1 MNHSTVATSS
11 EELAARL
18 FKEQRHKQ
26 CVETDQTLAILMVVQ
41 WILGIIAALVI
52 APRTW
57 IGDTSSVNIHVWA
70 AILLGGLLTSLPVTL
85 AVMYPGQKLTRHVIA
100 VAQMLWSAL
109 LIHLSGGRIE
119 THFHVFGSLAY
130 LAFYR
135 DWKVILTA
143 TIVVATDH
151 MVRGVVYPQS
161 VFGVLTASPFRWL
174 EHAGWVVFEDVILIG
189 SCVRGI
195 REVRE
200 NSSRRADLE
209 LTNVRIE
216 SEVQTRTSELLT
228 ANEQLATEIV
238 ERRESQARESQLGR
252 IVEESLNE
260 IYIFDAETLT
270 FNVVNRGARENLGY
284 SLNALRTMTPLDL
297 KPDFTRES
305 FLQQVQPLL
314 DSTTE
319 VIQFETR
326 HRRIDGSHYPVS
338 VNLQISRR
346 DGGSQFVAMIQ
357 DITERVRAEA
367 ELATLQQAHMESA
380 RFAGMAEIA
389 TGVLH
394 NVGNVLNGVNVSAN
408 LLTERLVSNR
418 IDNLQKAIAMLEEHA
433 DDPGTFLT
441 QDEKGRRL
449 STYLRRLSDSL
460 SDDRVFMQ
468 GEVGSLSE
476 KVDHIKEIVQAQQSY
491 AGRGGNL
498 EMIDLSDAIEL
509 ALRANDSSLGRHDID
524 IAREFDDVPAVKT
537 DKHQLLQILV
547 NLITNARN
555 AIKEYD
561 GDKRCITLR
570 IAQDDDVVRIEV
582 CDAGMG
588 IAAENLDRIFSHG
601 FTTRAT
607 GHGFGLH
614 SSANAAKELG
624 GSLTVHSDGPGHG
637 ATFTLLLPI
646 RKESSCV
653 VH

>member
-1 MNHSTVATSS
+1 MHKRFLLLIVMGGVGVLGVAFVVRRLRTDADRMARGNQLLVNQKFDLIQAQLQL
-11 EELAARL
+11 EEANEAIQHRSAQQHRMQRAAINMMKDTDHAARRL
-18 FKEQRHKQ
+18 KH
-26 CVETDQTLAILMVVQ
+26 I
-41 WILGIIAALVI
+41 
-52 APRTW
+52 
-57 IGDTSSVNIHVWA
+57 
-70 AILLGGLLTSLPVTL
+70 
-85 AVMYPGQKLTRHVIA
+85 
-100 VAQMLWSAL
+100 
-109 LIHLSGGRIE
+109 
-119 THFHVFGSLAY
+119 
-130 LAFYR
+130 
-135 DWKVILTA
+135 
-143 TIVVATDH
+143 
-151 MVRGVVYPQS
+151 
-161 VFGVLTASPFRWL
+161 
-174 EHAGWVVFEDVILIG
+174 
-189 SCVRGI
+189 
-195 REVRE
+195 
-200 NSSRRADLE
+200 
-209 LTNVRIE
+209 
-216 SEVQTRTSELLT
+216 
-228 ANEQLATEIV
+228 NE
-238 ERRESQARESQLGR
+238 
-252 IVEESLNE
+252 
-260 IYIFDAETLT
+260 
-270 FNVVNRGARENLGY
+270 
-284 SLNALRTMTPLDL
+284 
-297 KPDFTRES
+297 
-305 FLQQVQPLL
+305 
-314 DSTTE
+314 
-319 VIQFETR
+319 
-326 HRRIDGSHYPVS
+326 
-338 VNLQISRR
+338 
-346 DGGSQFVAMIQ
+346 
-357 DITERVRAEA
+357 

-449 STYLRRLSDSL
+449 PTYLRRLSDSL

-582 CDAGMG
+582 CDTGMG

-614 SSANAAKELG
+614 SSANAAKELE
-624 GSLTVHSDGPGHG
+624 GSLTVYSDGPGQG
-637 ATFTLLLPI
+637 ATFTLTLPL
-646 RKESSCV
+646 RSSQACPGV
-653 VH
+653 